1 MKIFTMVSALA
12 LACASP
18 ALAQNN
24 TQPPKKLTTN
34 FINTK
39 GANIGTATLMQTPEG
54 VLIQTNLQDL
64 PPGRHALHIH
74 AVGKCD
80 PQTDF
85 KSAGDHYAPNGNEHG
100 FQSAHG
106 PHAGDLPNQMVDSK
120 GRLRADI
127 LAPNVTL
134 QPNGKATL
142 LDSDGSALVLHAD
155 MDDYQ
160 SQPAGDSGDRIA
172 CAVISN
178 QPQQAMNE
186 QDNSQ
191 AMSSSTQANNQDN
204 QQVNSGSQQRTAT
217 MQNSDRQGQSDNNAP
232 NQVSAQVIYS
242 GWSAHQLIG
251 QDVYGSNGTG
261 NDLGE
266 IQDLVLD
273 PNGQVKSIVVNGGG
287 FLDIGDS
294 TFRIPWSDVNLTPGK
309 DNVAV
314 SVSEQQA
321 ENRGWYDQPEA
332 VSTGPHEF
340 RANQLIG
347 EYARINNGRGF
358 GYVSDIIFNKNGKA
372 MAVLIDRDL
381 AYGGGTYG
389 YPFYGPANGWWPG
402 SDRYVLPFNSVKL
415 AAEAPKVNKGQLE
428 DNSS

>member
-1 MKIFTMVSALA
+1 MKIFAMVSALA
-12 LACASP
+12 LACATP
-18 ALAQNN
+18 ALAQTNG
-24 TQPPKKLTTN
+24 QAPKKLTTN
-34 FINTK
+34 FINTD
-39 GANIGTATLMQTPEG
+39 GDNIGTATLMQTPEG
-54 VLIQTNLQDL
+54 VLIQTNLHDL
-64 PPGRHALHIH
+64 SPGRHAFHIH
-74 AVGKCD
+74 ATGKCD

-100 FQSAHG
+100 FESANG
-106 PHAGDLPNQMVDSK
+106 PHAGDLPNQTVDSK
-120 GRLRADI
+120 GQLRADV
-127 LAPNVTL
+127 LAPEVTL
-134 QPNGKATL
+134 QPNAKATL
-142 LDSDGSALVLHAD
+142 LDNDGSALVLHAAT
-155 MDDYQ
+155 DDYR
-160 SQPAGDSGDRIA
+160 SQPAGNSGDRIA

-186 QDNSQ
+186 PDNSQ
-191 AMSSSTQANNQDN
+191 AMSSSTQANNQNN
-204 QQVNSGSQQRTAT
+204 QQANSGSQQRTAT
-217 MQNSDRQGQSDNNAP
+217 MQNSNRQGQSANTAP
-232 NQVSAQVIYS
+232 NQISVNVIYS

-251 QDVYGSNGTG
+251 QDVYGTNQ

-340 RANQLIG
+340 RVNQLIG
-347 EYARINNGRGF
+347 EYARINDGRGF
-358 GYVSDIIFNKNGKA
+358 GYVSDVIFNKNGKA

-389 YPFYGPANGWWPG
+389 YPFYGSANGWWPG
-402 SDRYVLPFNSVKL
+402 ADRYVLPFNSVKL
-415 AAEAPKVNKGQLE
+415 AAEAPKVDKGRLE
-428 DNSS
+428 GNSS